1 MQQQKRGSKMI
12 LTVGTRGSKLA
23 LAQTNRVLAKI
34 KQAHPDVDFKLKVIK
49 TIGDKEHGKPLFTI
63 DCKGIFE
70 KEIDQQVVGGEVD
83 FAVHSLKDV
92 PIVEQQTGTVL
103 AAIPKRD
110 SQCDVFISKGKLP
123 LNALPKG
130 AVVGTGSLR
139 RLAEIKYI
147 RPDLDVEPI
156 RGNVDTRVG
165 KVRKGE
171 LDGIII
177 AEAGLERMNL
187 TSEITERL
195 PLEQF
200 PSAAGQGA
208 LAIVAK
214 EGNTDIIELL
224 RKVENR
230 ATRAEITAERSLVLK
245 LEGGCRVPIGAV
257 GQANGNELSL
267 FGCIFSL
274 NTRKKISASAKGT
287 LEEAELLGQ
296 RVGEDL
302 IGQGA
307 ADLEKE
313 WRQKYGVW

>member
-1 MQQQKRGSKMI
+1 MI

-23 LAQTNRVLAKI
+23 LAQTNRVLTQI
-34 KQAHPDVDFKLKVIK
+34 KQACPNVDFKLKVIK
-49 TIGDKEHGKPLFTI
+49 TLGDKEHGKPLFSI

-70 KEIDQQVVGGEVD
+70 KEIDQQVVSGEVD
-83 FAVHSLKDV
+83 LAVHSLKDV
-92 PIVEQQTGTVL
+92 PIVEQQTGTVI

-110 SQCDVFISKGKLP
+110 SQCDVFISKDKIP

-139 RLAEIKYI
+139 RLAEIKFI
-147 RPDLDVEPI
+147 RPDLEVEPI
-156 RGNVDTRVG
+156 RGNIDTRIG

-171 LDGIII
+171 LAGIVI
-177 AEAGLERMNL
+177 AEAGLERMNI
-187 TSEITERL
+187 TNEITERL

-208 LAIVAK
+208 IAIVAK
-214 EGNTDIIELL
+214 EGNSDIIELL
-224 RKVENR
+224 RSVEDK

-257 GQANGNELSL
+257 GHANGNNLSL

-287 LEEAELLGQ
+287 LAEAEMLG
-296 RVGEDL
+296 RKVGEDL
-302 IGQGA
+302 IKQGA
-307 ADLEKE
+307 QELEKE
-313 WRQKYGVW
+313 WREKYGVW

>member
-1 MQQQKRGSKMI
+1 MI

-23 LAQTNRVLAKI
+23 LAQTNRVLDKL
-34 KQAHPDVDFKLKVIK
+34 KSAHPDMEFKLKIIK
-49 TIGDKEHGKPLFTI
+49 TLGDKEHGKPLFTI

-70 KEIDQQVVGGEVD
+70 KEIDQQVVSGEID

-110 SQCDVFISKGKLP
+110 SQGDVFISKGRVP

-130 AVVGTGSLR
+130 VVVGTGSLR
-139 RLAEIKYI
+139 RLAEIKFL
-147 RPDLDVEPI
+147 RPDLDVQPI
-156 RGNVDTRVG
+156 RGNVDTRIN
-165 KVRKGE
+165 KVKKGE
-171 LDGIII
+171 LDGIVI
-177 AEAGLERMNL
+177 AAAGLERMNL
-187 TSEITERL
+187 TNEITERL

-208 LAIVAK
+208 IAIVAK
-214 EGNTDIIELL
+214 EGNSDVIAFL
-224 RKVENR
+224 RAVEDR
-230 ATRAEITAERSLVLK
+230 ETRAEITAERSLVLK

-257 GQANGNELSL
+257 GQAAGNELSL

-274 NTRKKISASAKGT
+274 NSRKKISASAKGT
-287 LEEAELLGQ
+287 LAEAEELG
-296 RVGEDL
+296 RAVGEDL
-302 IGQGA
+302 IRQGA
-307 ADLEKE
+307 ADYEKA

>member
-1 MQQQKRGSKMI
+1 MN

-23 LAQTNRVLAKI
+23 LAQTNRVLTQI
-34 KQAHPDVDFKLKVIK
+34 KQAHPDVEFKLKVIK
-49 TIGDKEHGKPLFTI
+49 TIGDKEHGKPLFSI

-70 KEIDQQVVGGEVD
+70 KEIDQQVVSGEVD

-92 PIVEQQTGTVL
+92 PIVEQQAGTVL

-110 SQCDVFISKGKLP
+110 SQCDVFISRGKVP

-156 RGNVDTRVG
+156 RGNVDTRIG

-171 LDGIII
+171 LEGIVI

-187 TSEITERL
+187 TNEITERL
-195 PLEQF
+195 SLEQF

-208 LAIVAK
+208 IAIVAK
-214 EGNTDIIELL
+214 EGNADVIGIL
-224 RKVENR
+224 RSVEDK

-257 GQANGNELSL
+257 GHATGNALSL

-274 NTRKKISASAKGT
+274 NTQKKISATAKGT
-287 LEEAELLGQ
+287 LAQAEELG
-296 RVGEDL
+296 RKVGEEL
-302 IGQGA
+302 IKQGA
-307 ADLEKE
+307 KDFEKE
-313 WRQKYGVW
+313 WREKYGVW

>member
-1 MQQQKRGSKMI
+1 MI

-23 LAQTNRVLAKI
+23 LAQTNRVLTQI
-34 KQAHPDVDFKLKVIK
+34 KQVHPDVEFKLKIIK
-49 TIGDKEHGKPLFTI
+49 TVGDKEHGKPLFTI

-70 KEIDQQVVGGEVD
+70 KEIDQQVVSGTVD

-110 SQCDVFISKGKLP
+110 SQGDVFISKGKVP

-139 RLAEIKYI
+139 RLAEVKYI
-147 RPDLDVEPI
+147 RPDLDVQPI
-156 RGNVDTRVG
+156 RGNVDTRIK

-171 LDGIII
+171 WAGIVI
-177 AEAGLERMNL
+177 AEAGLQRMNL
-187 TSEITERL
+187 TDEITERL

-208 LAIVAK
+208 LAIMAK
-214 EGNTDIIELL
+214 EGNNDVIKLL
-224 RKVENR
+224 EVAEDKS
-230 ATRAEITAERSLVLK
+230 TRAEITAERSLVLK

-257 GQANGNELSL
+257 GQASGNVLSL

-274 NTRKKISASAKGT
+274 RERKKISATAKGT
-287 LEEAELLGQ
+287 LAQAEELGR

-302 IGQGA
+302 IKQGA
-307 ADLEKE
+307 EDFEKE
-313 WRQKYGVW
+313 WREKYGVW

>member
-1 MQQQKRGSKMI
+1 MI

-23 LAQTNRVLAKI
+23 LMQTQRALKQI
-34 KQAHPDVDFKLKVIK
+34 KQACLDLDFKLKIIK
-49 TIGDKEHGKPLFTI
+49 TLGDKEHGKPLFTI

-70 KEIDQQVVGGEVD
+70 KEIDLQVVSGDVD

-92 PIVEQQTGTVL
+92 PIVEQQAGTIL

-110 SQCDVFISKGKLP
+110 SQNDVFISKNKVP
-123 LNALPKG
+123 LNALAKG

-139 RLAEIKYI
+139 RLAEVKFL
-147 RPDLDVEPI
+147 RPDLDVQPI
-156 RGNVDTRVG
+156 RGNVDTRIN

-171 LDGIII
+171 LDGIVI

-187 TSEITERL
+187 TNEITERL

-208 LAIVAK
+208 IAIVAK
-214 EGNTDIIELL
+214 EGNTGVIALL
-224 RKVENR
+224 QAVEDK
-230 ATRAEITAERSLVLK
+230 ATRAEVTAERSLVLK

-257 GQANGNELSL
+257 GRATGNTLSL

-274 NTRKKISASAKGT
+274 NSREKISASAQGT
-287 LEEAELLGQ
+287 LAEADELGKI
-296 RVGEDL
+296 VGENL
-302 IGQGA
+302 IKQGA
-307 ADLEKE
+307 KDYEKE
-313 WRQKYGVW
+313 WREKYGAW

>member
-1 MQQQKRGSKMI
+1 MI

-23 LAQTNRVLAKI
+23 LAQTNRTLQQI
-34 KQAHPDVDFKLKVIK
+34 KQKRPDVEFKLKVIK
-49 TIGDKEHGKPLFTI
+49 TIGDKEHGKPLFAI

-70 KEIDQQVVGGEVD
+70 KEIDQQVVSGEVD

-110 SQCDVFISKGKLP
+110 SQCDVFISKGKVL

-139 RLAEIKYI
+139 RLAEIKFI

-156 RGNVDTRVG
+156 RGNVDTRIG
-165 KVRKGE
+165 KVHKGE
-171 LDGIII
+171 LAGIVI
-177 AEAGLERMNL
+177 AEAGLERMDITN
-187 TSEITERL
+187 EITERL
-195 PLEQF
+195 TLDQF

-208 LAIVAK
+208 IAIVAK
-214 EGNTDIIELL
+214 EGNTDVIEVL
-224 RKVENR
+224 RSVEDE

-257 GQANGNELSL
+257 GQANGNNLSL

-274 NTRKKISASAKGT
+274 TEQKKISASVKGT
-287 LEEAELLGQ
+287 LAQAKELG
-296 RVGEDL
+296 RKVGEDL
-302 IGQGA
+302 IKQGA
-307 ADLEKE
+307 AEFEKE
-313 WRQKYGVW
+313 WREKYGVW